1 MAELI
6 CLNTFSDERGKLT
19 VVEKVLPFEIKRV
32 FYIYEVDNC
41 VRGNHRHKRTIQA
54 AICVKGSCTISNYDG
69 IIQQD
74 FLLNGP
80 DKCLILYPEDYHWMH
95 NFESNTVLLVLASEE
110 FNEEDYIYERYK

>member
-6 CLNTFSDERGKLT
+6 SLNTFSDERGKLT

-32 FYIYEVDNC
+32 FYIYEVDNS
-41 VRGNHRHKRTIQA
+41 VRGNHRHKKTIQA
-54 AICVKGSCTISNYDG
+54 AICVKGSCTISNDDG
-69 IIQQD
+69 NIQQD